1 MELFMELSGLGE
13 RESCGGSAATIDR
26 ERRIQAALRAY
37 ENSPWGSSRGNHDQ
51 AAGLCKRA
59 SLVLLELLNRE
70 GIEDAELWH
79 LGMPKEGGGFAPS
92 DEHYVV
98 VIGAEAIDATARQF
112 DETSDP
118 ITRRSL
124 KEVEKPRPLRE
135 QTPFGEIGPTARSLT
150 QRRTIS
156 SGAWRTL
163 AHARGPRP
171 PVARPRPRQNGG
183 AGAAASGAARF

>member
-1 MELFMELSGLGE
+1 MELFMELSGFGE
-13 RESCGGSAATIDR
+13 RESGGGSAAAIDR
-26 ERRIQAALRAY
+26 EGCIQAALRAY
-37 ENSPWGSSRGNHDQ
+37 ENSPWGRAVAKRDQ

-79 LGMPKEGGGFAPS
+79 LGMPKEGSGFAPC

-98 VIGAEAIDATARQF
+98 VIGAEAVDATARQF

-124 KEVEKPRPLRE
+124 KDVEGAVARLSARPNRPRR
-135 QTPFGEIGPTARSLT
+135 TVDRDGPTRDPGELAQAR
-150 QRRTIS
+150 RR
-156 SGAWRTL
+156 
-163 AHARGPRP
+163 
-171 PVARPRPRQNGG
+171 
-183 AGAAASGAARF
+183 